1 MRRMSSSTVVFLVL
15 RALHVLMAALWVG
28 AVGFMVFFVMPA
40 MQQTGPAAGPMMGA
54 IARRGLNAFMGAL
67 GGLTVVTG
75 FYLYWRFTG
84 GFEPALSG
92 TRAAMVF
99 GTGGIAGLA
108 SVIIGGAVVGRNM
121 ARMGQLGGKAMALP
135 EGPERAA
142 MLQQSNAAR
151 DRGVTGARIVLAL
164 QLVAVVCMAIGHYV

>member
-1 MRRMSSSTVVFLVL
+1 MRGMSLSILVFLVL
-15 RALHVLMAALWVG
+15 RAMHVLLAALWVG

-40 MQQTGPAAGPMMGA
+40 MQQTGVAAAPMMGV

-84 GFEPALSG
+84 GFDPAISAS
-92 TRAAMVF
+92 RAAMVF

-108 SVIIGGAVVGRNM
+108 SVILGGAVVGRSM
-121 ARMGQLGGKAMALP
+121 ARMGQLGAQAMAQP
-135 EGPERAA
+135 DGPQRAA
-142 MLQQSNAAR
+142 LLQQSDRAR
-151 DRGVTGARIVLAL
+151 DRGIAAARIVLAL